1 MREVSGLVYNS
12 DWRRCLLN
20 EGPRSVHKRICVPGE
35 GSFSASVMLVGEGPG
50 AKEETQAR
58 PFVGDAGR
66 VLDNGLE
73 AVGLRRRG
81 VFIANV
87 VRCRPPGNRAPKPA
101 EVKACRI
108 YLVRELARVK
118 PKIIVALGGSA
129 LKALTGQSKIA
140 DNRGKLLPLLPE
152 YRYKC
157 KVIPTYHPAA
167 GAHQPHRREA
177 IREALEKDLSIA
189 RRLTSPTESDSVR
202 IVLGDQ
208 DDDAAVSGVLRK
220 LSRAPVLACDLEW
233 SVLESNGM
241 WPWSKRP
248 SGTPEITAIG
258 LAGEV
263 SGKTLAVSLP
273 SGHGA
278 LPAALRLIATKPTV
292 YHSAIAD
299 VTWLLGR
306 GHAVGE
312 VRDDTLILAGLLR
325 LDTSL
330 SLKALATLHAN
341 APPDWAEEASD
352 VIGKV
357 PTTPDGWRRLLLYN
371 ARDCIGTLMLRKA
384 LYKMLVKA
392 GRQKVLKLY
401 KHVLLPATVTLSR
414 AGLHGAPMDERLL
427 EEVMR
432 KTQRQYAKMIE
443 EIGDELQLPGN
454 YEVILGSDTKLG
466 PILEE
471 RLGIDLPLTKK
482 TGRPSVA
489 IDGLEKLDNP
499 PPVIQKLVRKAHAK
513 KLQTT
518 YFIPWHQMMEW
529 QGDARLHGVYRLAT
543 ARSGRTSISGDIGAT
558 FQQFS
563 RKRLVRRMVR
573 ARKGWGIA
581 SADLSQIELRIAAWF
596 ANETTMLNL
605 FNEDADLHRATA
617 GWIKALAAGWSL
629 QRFQVDDA
637 GWLDGVTSQE
647 RFGAKAYNFGLLYG
661 GSFQVVIDA
670 ARREY
675 KLVLTEKEAKLGHRA
690 YFRLYPKLK
699 PWHESCWRFVEQG
712 YCETPLGRIRD
723 LGNLDNETP
732 TGKLRK
738 AINTPVQGTA
748 SDLALFCTVYLD
760 ELLRAEY
767 GEHMDEVLEL
777 FGFFHDAAEI
787 HFRLSEEEALK
798 QIIKIAFEHPPLDRL
813 GIELPIPLKVETNI
827 GPTWAEE

>member
-1 MREVSGLVYNS
+1 M
-12 DWRRCLLN
+12 
-20 EGPRSVHKRICVPGE
+20 
-35 GSFSASVMLVGEGPG
+35 FVGEGPG

-66 VLDNGLE
+66 ILDNGL
-73 AVGLRRRG
+73 AAAGPRRRG
-81 VFIANV
+81 VFLANV
-87 VRCRPPGNRAPKPA
+87 VRCRPPGNRAPKPD
-101 EVKACRI
+101 EVKACRM
-108 YLVRELARVK
+108 YLVREMARVK

-167 GAHQPHRREA
+167 GMHQPHRRAA
-177 IREALEKDLSIA
+177 IQEALEKDFGIA
-189 RRLTSPTESDSVR
+189 KRITSPTASGNTRV
-202 IVLGDQ
+202 ILGDKNNQ
-208 DDDAAVSGVLRK
+208 AAVSGALRK

-263 SGKTLAVSLP
+263 AGKTLAVSLP
-273 SGHGA
+273 SGHRA
-278 LPAALRLIATKPTV
+278 LPALLRLIATKPTV

-312 VRDDTLILAGLLR
+312 VRDDTLILAGLLS

-330 SLKALATLHAN
+330 SLKALATLHAD

-357 PTTPDGWRRLLLYN
+357 PTSPDGWRRLLLYN

-384 LYKMLVKA
+384 LYKMIVKA

-414 AGLHGAPMDERLL
+414 AGLHGAPIDERLL

-443 EIGDELQLPGN
+443 EIGDELDLPGN
-454 YEVILGSDTKLG
+454 YEVILGSDAKLG

-471 RLGIDLPLTKK
+471 RLDITLPRTAK
-482 TGRPSVA
+482 TDRPSVA

-499 PPVIQKLVRKAHAK
+499 PPVIKKLVRKAHAK

-518 YFIPWHQMMEW
+518 YFIPWHRMMEW

-563 RKRLVRRMVR
+563 RKPLVRRMVR
-573 ARKGWGIA
+573 AREGWGIA
-581 SADLSQIELRIAAWF
+581 SADESQIELRIAAWF
-596 ANETTMLNL
+596 ANETTMIRL
-605 FNEDADLHRATA
+605 FKEDADLHRATA
-617 GWIKALAAGWSL
+617 GFMKALGDGWSL
-629 QRFQVDDA
+629 AQFQTAPDA
-637 GWLDGVTSQE
+637 WLASVTSQE

-670 ARREY
+670 ARRDY
-675 KLVLTEKEAKLGHRA
+675 GLTLTEKEAKLGHAA

-699 PWHESCWRFVEQG
+699 AWHESCWRFVEQG

-732 TGKLRK
+732 AGKLRK

-748 SDLALFCTVYLD
+748 SDLALFCTIYLD

-787 HFRLSEEEALK
+787 HFKLSEEEALK

-813 GIELPIPLKVETNI
+813 GLELPVPLKVETKI